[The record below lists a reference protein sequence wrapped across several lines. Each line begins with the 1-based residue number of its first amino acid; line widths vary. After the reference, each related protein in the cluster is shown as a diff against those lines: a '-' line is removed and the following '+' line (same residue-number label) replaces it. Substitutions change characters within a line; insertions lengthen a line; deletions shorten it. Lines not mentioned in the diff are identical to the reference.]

1 MTGSADLWIVGAFW
15 FHYWQQF
22 WLQFWA
28 SSLAAHR
35 AAHLGAHLGAKA
47 GREAGRPQLYMIVS
61 DVYDHAARLRSFE
74 FIANVAGSA
83 IGPGPT

>member
-1 MTGSADLWIVGAFW
+1 MPITGSADLWIVGAFW

-35 AAHLGAHLGAKA
+35 ATHLGAKA